1 MKGVMK
7 MPWRGRNVPHGALDL
22 LRGCN
27 IRCQGCYNVSP
38 PRTKSYGEIT
48 ADLDRL
54 LALRRLHT
62 VTLSGGE
69 ATLHPQLPD
78 IVRMVRRRGVHA
90 ALITNGLRLDDALLG
105 ELKAAGLEVVFLHI
119 QREQVR
125 ADLPPDP
132 TAAQVMDL
140 RRRKAELL
148 AGHGL
153 DAGFSFVVYRHNMD
167 ELPELIHEVFD
178 SPYVSHALVT
188 EYAPFDRMGRLT
200 GDVPGGLRPLGPAP
214 SAPAPDSDVP
224 GEGEIAATLRAMG
237 LCPFSY
243 VPSNVS
249 DCDPRWLS
257 YTVAVVQCPHRET
270 LVVALRAAL
279 VERLFI
285 RLARALSGR
294 YPFYHRPNPRRF
306 RRQLVLNTMSGGR
319 VARNF
324 GVLRAAAG
332 PGAALRDKHIVFQR
346 APALSSDGR
355 VLFCRDCPDA
365 TILDGRLVPSCL
377 SDRIVNS
384 P

>member
-1 MKGVMK
+1 MR

-27 IRCQGCYNVSP
+27 IRCKGCYNVRP
-38 PRTKSYGEIT
+38 QHTKTLDEI
-48 ADLDRL
+48 AAEMDLL

-90 ALITNGLRLDDALLG
+90 ALITNGLRLDDALLR
-105 ELKAAGLEVVFLHI
+105 ELKDAGLEVVFLHI
-119 QREQVR
+119 QSEQVR

-132 TAAQVMDL
+132 TAAQVLAL
-140 RRRKAELL
+140 RRRKAEQ
-148 AGHGL
+148 AAMAGL
-153 DAGFSFVVYRHNMD
+153 DVGYAFTVFRGNLHD
-167 ELPELIHEVFD
+167 LPGLLREMFD
-178 SPYVSHALVT
+178 SPHVSHTLVT
-188 EYAPFDRMGRLT
+188 EYGPFDRMGRLT
-200 GDVPGGLRPLGPAP
+200 GDVSGGLRAVGPPPA
-214 SAPAPDSDVP
+214 APAPDADVP
-224 GEGEIAATLRAMG
+224 GEGEIAATLQAMG
-237 LCPFSY
+237 LRPFSY

-257 YTVAVVQCPHRET
+257 YTVAVVQRPHHET

-306 RRQLVLNTMSGGR
+306 RRQLVLNALSGGR
-319 VARNF
+319 VAGNLH
-324 GVLRAAAG
+324 VLGAARR

-355 VLFCRDCPDA
+355 VLFCRECPDA
-365 TILDGRLVPSCL
+365 TIRDGRLVPSCL